1 MVSDM
6 KKLLLFGNNSEK
18 SALMKILHKMGCVEV
33 SLAKKLDN
41 TQYVVDENKINEY
54 TRKLTQLEFL
64 FDFLADADKIVAK
77 YAKERNVDF
86 KPVRT
91 SGLLIPKMS
100 LTFDEFA
107 KSKDVENE
115 VFEIVNRLE
124 KYSEKIIELKSE
136 NTKYSSIIAQ
146 LTPYK
151 AVTAKLNSFKST
163 KNVIIALGTIPQA
176 SLNQVAVLEEK
187 GAYVEVFKDEK
198 AINIAVMYLRSS
210 EEDIQ
215 AVLAQMDFAVCSL
228 NFDGYA
234 SDIINDAQRS
244 IKKNEEEILGAREM
258 ANDSDPDISE
268 MGKEEIKRLD
278 EEQSKLEDE
287 LREMLLPKD
296 PNDDKN
302 IIVEIRG
309 AVGGDEANIFA
320 GDLFRMYTRYAETQG
335 WKIKMLDENP
345 SEAGGFALV
354 SFKITGKSVYSK
366 LKFESGAH
374 RVQRVPRTEASGRIH
389 TSTATVLVMPEAEE
403 IDIEINP
410 NDLQVDTYHSQ
421 GAGGQN
427 VNKTESAVRI
437 THIPTGTVVACQ
449 TEKSQIQN
457 REIAMQMLRTKMY
470 ADKLAKQQEEIGNE
484 RRLKVGTGERS
495 EKIRTYN
502 YPQNRVTDHRIG
514 FTVQKLDRIIEGELD
529 EVIDALI
536 HYDQTMKMNG

>member
-1 MVSDM
+1 MRQRLIAAEKRLKDIDEELLSPDIM
-6 KKLLLFGNNSEK
+6 KDIAHFREIS
-18 SALMKILHKMGCVEV
+18 
-33 SLAKKLDN
+33 
-41 TQYVVDENKINEY
+41 
-54 TRKLTQLEFL
+54 
-64 FDFLADADKIVAK
+64 
-77 YAKERNVDF
+77 KERANLE
-86 KPVRT
+86 PQ
-91 SGLLIPKMS
+91 
-100 LTFDEFA
+100 
-107 KSKDVENE
+107 VEA
-115 VFEIVNRLE
+115 FQ
-124 KYSEKIIELKSE
+124 KYLK
-136 NTKYSSIIAQ
+136 N
-146 LTPYK
+146 
-151 AVTAKLNSFKST
+151 
-163 KNVIIALGTIPQA
+163 
-176 SLNQVAVLEEK
+176 
-187 GAYVEVFKDEK
+187 
-198 AINIAVMYLRSS
+198 
-210 EEDIQ
+210 EEDI
-215 AVLAQMDFAVCSL
+215 A
-228 NFDGYA
+228 
-234 SDIINDAQRS
+234 
-244 IKKNEEEILGAREM
+244 GAKEM
-258 ANDSDPDISE
+258 ANDSDPDLSE
-268 MGKEEIKRLD
+268 MGKEEVKRLEAEQIRI
-278 EEQSKLEDE
+278 EEE
-287 LREMLLPKD
+287 LKTMLLPKD

-320 GDLFRMYTRYAETQG
+320 GDLFRMYTRYAEAQG

-345 SEAGGFALV
+345 SEAGGFSLV

-374 RVQRVPRTEASGRIH
+374 RVQRVPKTEASGRIH

-457 REIAMQMLRTKMY
+457 REIAMQMLRAKMY

-484 RRLKVGTGERS
+484 RKLKVGTGERS

-514 FTVQKLDRIIEGELD
+514 FTVQKLDRIIEGDLD